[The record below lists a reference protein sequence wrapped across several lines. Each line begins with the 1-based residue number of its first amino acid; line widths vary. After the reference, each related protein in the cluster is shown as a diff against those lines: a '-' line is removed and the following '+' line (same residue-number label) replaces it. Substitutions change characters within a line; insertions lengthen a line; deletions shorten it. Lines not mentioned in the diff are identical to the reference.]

1 MKKLISVLAATCM
14 LAALGV
20 TSAIAGGS
28 NGKGGQTI
36 TATCTVLGNVTV
48 HASSGQSAWVGNTH
62 YVTVRFT
69 GTFTPTGGQPMTV
82 AESRE
87 TSPAR
92 SGYVPGVAGDSTG
105 TFTFT
110 AVIPRHRRM
119 TLESMGGRQR
129 T

>member
-1 MKKLISVLAATCM
+1 MKRLISVLAATCM

-69 GTFTPTGGQPMTV
+69 GTFTPIGGQPTTFTK
-82 AESRE
+82 SYG
-87 TSPAR
+87 SK
-92 SGYVPGVAGDSTG
+92 SGFGQRYTCTGSQSDSTG

-110 AVIPRHRRM
+110 AIVAKTPTH
-119 TLESMGGRQR
+119 
-129 T
+129 